1 MSLASAHITSEPL
14 GTLQVRPVGD
24 PARTVAPGESAL
36 ATGPAEAAF
45 RSLLKTLG
53 LLKRVMEPSFS
64 RFGISSSQW
73 GVLATLHRCET
84 DEGRTALRLTDLG
97 DRLIIRPPSVTGV
110 VGRLQRMGL
119 VARTASPD
127 DHRAKDVRLTAAGRE
142 LIHRVLE
149 HHPARVQSA
158 FEGLTA
164 AEQSEFRRLLDRLSA
179 HLECGVI
186 DPTETAAQRRHAG
199 NAKVRRAREPK
210 S

>member
-1 MSLASAHITSEPL
+1 MPLASVHITPEPL
-14 GTLQVRPVGD
+14 GTLQG
-24 PARTVAPGESAL
+24 RTSGEPSGGA
-36 ATGPAEAAF
+36 AEAAF

-97 DRLIIRPPSVTGV
+97 DRLVIRPPSVTGV

-119 VARTASPD
+119 VVRTASAD
-127 DHRAKDVRLTAAGRE
+127 DHRAKDVRLTADGRD
-142 LIHRVLE
+142 LVRRVLE
-149 HHPARVQSA
+149 HHPARVRSA
-158 FEGLTA
+158 FEGLTTL
-164 AEQSEFRRLLDRLSA
+164 EQSEFRRLLDRLSA
-179 HLECGVI
+179 HLERGVV
-186 DPTETAAQRRHAG
+186 DTTPSRSGRPDGRDGTERRG
-199 NAKVRRAREPK
+199 KETK